1 MAEDGMIE
9 FSCPHCGSRHTTNE
23 RYLGQ
28 QFRCGS
34 CQKLFTI
41 TLRNDR
47 FNTQRTSGV
56 LSGKNKLN
64 RVLVL
69 AGVAALLAGAC
80 AAAYYVGAHRGA
92 SGPNS
97 GAAVNLSSGDIDA
110 PNSPTA
116 RTPTSTLQDASA
128 SGLVVADFSGNGG
141 SSGDSVRVQLSKGSK
156 SSPGL
161 VEEVLPIGSI
171 LTSRDEGAQSMVVA
185 GVRGVELGGGK
196 FRPESRIVLTDGET
210 VTYVLSA
217 YCIQFEKQN
226 PSNSTGFSLERP
238 DPALA
243 CIARKGTMLTVPAM
257 QAAVWMQSDQ
267 ITYAHMTEKFSITEQ
282 DWSAGRA
289 VFQECQD
296 ATRARPHGAN

>member
-1 MAEDGMIE
+1 
-9 FSCPHCGSRHTTNE
+9 
-23 RYLGQ
+23 
-28 QFRCGS
+28 
-34 CQKLFTI
+34 
-41 TLRNDR
+41 
-47 FNTQRTSGV
+47 
-56 LSGKNKLN
+56 
-64 RVLVL
+64 
-69 AGVAALLAGAC
+69 
-80 AAAYYVGAHRGA
+80 
-92 SGPNS
+92 
-97 GAAVNLSSGDIDA
+97 
-110 PNSPTA
+110 
-116 RTPTSTLQDASA
+116 
-128 SGLVVADFSGNGG
+128 
-141 SSGDSVRVQLSKGSK
+141 
-156 SSPGL
+156 
-161 VEEVLPIGSI
+161 
-171 LTSRDEGAQSMVVA
+171 MVVA